1 LGKSALY
8 ATCQELTSGSS
19 NVLPVSLMLL
29 PDAPAPGAAGDEDVD
44 AGGVDELEL
53 QAASKASGTTAAAVA
68 AKRIL
73 FPTGEISFA
82 PRTGLVRCSSG
93 TLLRAIGIRA
103 GARILWPSRAEAPAA
118 TRGRVSG

>member
-1 LGKSALY
+1 MFTVPAAASAMPVPEPVPEVVIRILGKSALY

-29 PDAPAPGAAGDEDVD
+29 PDEPAPGAAVAAADVD
-44 AGGVDELEL
+44 AVGVDELEL

-82 PRTGLVRCSSG
+82 PRTGLVRC
-93 TLLRAIGIRA
+93 
-103 GARILWPSRAEAPAA
+103 
-118 TRGRVSG
+118 

>member
-19 NVLPVSLMLL
+19 SVLPVSLMLL
-29 PDAPAPGAAGDEDVD
+29 PDEPAPGAAAEDVE
-44 AGGVDELEL
+44 VDGEVELELL

-68 AKRIL
+68 TKRIL

-82 PRTGLVRCSSG
+82 PRTGLVRC
-93 TLLRAIGIRA
+93 
-103 GARILWPSRAEAPAA
+103 
-118 TRGRVSG
+118 

>member
-1 LGKSALY
+1 MFTVPAAASAMPVPEPVPEVVIRILGKSALY

-29 PDAPAPGAAGDEDVD
+29 PDEPAPGAAVAAADVD
-44 AGGVDELEL
+44 AVGVDELELL

-68 AKRIL
+68 TKRIL

-82 PRTGLVRCSSG
+82 PRTGLVRC
-93 TLLRAIGIRA
+93 
-103 GARILWPSRAEAPAA
+103 
-118 TRGRVSG
+118 